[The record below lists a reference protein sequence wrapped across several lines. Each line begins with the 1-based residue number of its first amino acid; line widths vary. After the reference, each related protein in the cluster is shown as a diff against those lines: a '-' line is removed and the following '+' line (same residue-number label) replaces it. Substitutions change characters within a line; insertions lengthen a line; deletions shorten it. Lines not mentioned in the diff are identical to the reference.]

1 VRVVVVGAGAV
12 GSFLGGIL
20 SLGGEDVTL
29 ARHTVAE
36 PEPAQLEIEE
46 PAGRRRAAAVHW
58 LAVERIDELQ
68 SPDLVILAV
77 KHPALAG
84 ALRDVARWPLAPTLT
99 VQNGIGAEAL
109 ARELRPR
116 APLVAG
122 SLTASVEL
130 VDRGRVRL
138 LRRGG
143 LGLAAVT
150 AGALPVVRDLAAA
163 FERGGLRVRVLPDAR
178 SMKWSKLLANLV
190 ANATSAILDLDPGEV
205 YGDARLFD
213 VERRQALEALAV
225 MRAAGMRPV
234 AIPGADARLLALG
247 IRLPTAVARPVFR
260 RIVAGARGGK
270 SPSLRLH
277 LRGRDDA
284 STAEPLEASE
294 ARWLNG
300 AVAAEGARLG
310 IATPVNAAL
319 ARLVDEAAADPARRA
334 ALRGNA
340 SALLAAI
347 GS

>member
-1 VRVVVVGAGAV
+1 VRVVIVGAGAV

-29 ARHTVAE
+29 ATRSAGEAE
-36 PEPAQLEIEE
+36 SALLEIEE
-46 PAGRRRAAAVHW
+46 PVGRTRAAHVQQ
-58 LAVERIDELQ
+58 LAVERLGEVQ
-68 SPDLVILAV
+68 SPDLVILAI
-77 KHPALAG
+77 KHPALEG
-84 ALRDVARWPLAPTLT
+84 ALRDIARWPLVPTLT

-116 APLVAG
+116 APLAAG

-130 VDRGRVRL
+130 VGAGRVRL

-143 LGLAAVT
+143 LGLAAMT
-150 AGALPVVRDLAAA
+150 AGALTVVRDVAAA

-190 ANATSAILDLDPGEV
+190 GNATSAILDLDPADV
-205 YGDARLFD
+205 YGDPRLFD
-213 VERRQALEALAV
+213 VERRQLLEALAV
-225 MRAAGMRPV
+225 MRAAGARPI

-247 IRLPTAVARPVFR
+247 VRLPGAVARPVLR
-260 RIVAGARGGK
+260 RVVAGARGGK

-277 LRGRDDA
+277 LRGGVGA
-284 STAEPLEASE
+284 SAAEPLERSE
-294 ARWLNG
+294 AHWLNG

-310 IATPVNAAL
+310 IATPVNGAL
-319 ARLVDEAAADPARRA
+319 ARLVEEAAADPARRA
-334 ALRGNA
+334 ALRGNR

-347 GS
+347 AG